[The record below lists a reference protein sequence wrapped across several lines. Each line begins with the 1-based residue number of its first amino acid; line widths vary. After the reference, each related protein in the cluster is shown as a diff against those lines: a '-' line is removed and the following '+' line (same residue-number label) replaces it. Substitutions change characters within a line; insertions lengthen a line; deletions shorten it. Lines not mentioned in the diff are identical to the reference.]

1 MDLGLY
7 RRYLEEFA
15 IEAIKNSNG
24 TNAGISEYLWSKKM
38 AGRFSQHREEKNTAL
53 TELRKSFDDHRHWP
67 LSIIISFLGIENKDL
82 LTGDKI

>member
-7 RRYLEEFA
+7 RRYLEEFV
-15 IEAIKNSNG
+15 IEAIQNSNG

-38 AGRFSQHREEKNTAL
+38 AGRFSQHREEKNAAL

-82 LTGDKI
+82 LKGDKI